1 MPAQRLPQALLVSNQ
16 ANRERL
22 GIARESF
29 PLAFR
34 FELEAQLVAIGDTRN
49 VVTKARLN
57 KSRPGS

>member
-1 MPAQRLPQALLVSNQ
+1 MPTQRLPQALLVSNQ
-16 ANRERL
+16 ANLGL

-34 FELEAQLVAIGDTRN
+34 FELVAQLVAISETRG
-49 VVTKARLN
+49 VITKARLN